1 MPNTPP
7 KPYHNIDDS
16 KSHNA
21 VNRNLTP
28 TVAAHRPTVK
38 ELVRISNPI
47 TEDQV
52 YRTSERRSHGVS
64 PPIEYH
70 PYLVNK
76 QLGHYGGYTDYVTT
90 VPHSRVGVRLQ

>member
-7 KPYHNIDDS
+7 KPYQNIDHSKRHDS
-16 KSHNA
+16 VTS
-21 VNRNLTP
+21 NLTP
-28 TVAAHRPTVK
+28 TAAAHHPTIK

-52 YRTSERRSHGVS
+52 YRTSDRRSHAVS
-64 PPIEYH
+64 PAIEYH

-76 QLGHYGGYTDYVTT
+76 QLGHYGGYTDYLTT